1 MGGSRRPED
10 ENPLRWRTLA
20 CLFHEIKATIRNPML
35 TSSFVLLTGIGHS
48 SERRLWQ
55 EGILDW
61 ASFLG
66 SPTLPGISSARKS
79 WYDRELATAQSRLEE
94 RDAHFF
100 GAALKRREHWRLFE
114 AFRHRTLYL
123 DIETTG
129 MSAREG
135 HVTVVG
141 MYRNGHMTS
150 LVRGESL
157 TEDRLHAELEQTD
170 LLITFFGSGFDIPY
184 LQAKFPR
191 LNFKKPHFDLC
202 FAARRLGMQGG
213 LKHIEHEVQ
222 IARGTDVAG
231 LDGWEAVRLW
241 HQWRAGDDA
250 ARDLLLKYNTADTK
264 NLEPLALVLYD
275 QMVAR
280 FGPSSVGFR
289 PTRHR
294 KSVRAAS

>member
-1 MGGSRRPED
+1 M
-10 ENPLRWRTLA
+10 LA
-20 CLFHEIKATIRNPML
+20 
-35 TSSFVLLTGIGHS
+35 SSFVLLKGIGQH

-61 ASFLG
+61 ASFIR
-66 SPTLPGISSARKS
+66 SPSLPGIASTRKE

-94 RDAHFF
+94 GDAHFF
-100 GAALKRREHWRLFE
+100 GTCLKSREHWRLFE
-114 AFRHRTLYL
+114 TFRPRTLYL

-141 MYRNGHMTS
+141 LYRNGHMTT
-150 LVRGESL
+150 LVRGETL

-170 LLITFFGSGFDIPY
+170 LFITFFGSGFDIPY

-202 FAARRLGMQGG
+202 FAARRLGLQGG
-213 LKHIEHEVQ
+213 LKRIEQDMHITRE
-222 IARGTDVAG
+222 TDVMG

-241 HQWRAGDDA
+241 HQWCAGNEA
-250 ARDLLLKYNTADTK
+250 ARDLLLRYNAADTQ
-264 NLEPLALVLYD
+264 NLEPLAARLYD
-275 QMVAR
+275 QMVVR
-280 FGPSSVGFR
+280 FGPPSIGFP
-289 PTRHR
+289 PTRYQ
-294 KSVRAAS
+294 KPIEVAP

>member
-1 MGGSRRPED
+1 
-10 ENPLRWRTLA
+10 
-20 CLFHEIKATIRNPML
+20 ML
-35 TSSFVLLTGIGHS
+35 SSSFVLLKGIGQS

-61 ASFLG
+61 ASFLRA
-66 SPTLPGISSARKS
+66 PTLPGISSARKE
-79 WYDRELATAQSRLEE
+79 WYDRDLTVAQSRLEAG
-94 RDAHFF
+94 DAQFF
-100 GAALKRREHWRLFE
+100 GACLKSREHWRLFE
-114 AFRHRTLYL
+114 TFCPRTLYL

-129 MSAREG
+129 MSAQEG

-141 MYRNGHMTS
+141 LFRNGSMTS
-150 LVRGESL
+150 LVRGETL

-170 LLITFFGSGFDIPY
+170 LFITFFGSGFDIPY

-213 LKHIEHEVQ
+213 LKHIEREVQ
-222 IARGTDVAG
+222 ISRDTDVAG

-241 HQWRAGDDA
+241 HQWCAGNDA
-250 ARDLLLKYNTADTK
+250 ARALLLKYNEADTR
-264 NLEPLALVLYD
+264 NLEPLASLIYD

-280 FGPSSVGFR
+280 FGPPSLGFP
-289 PTRHR
+289 PTRR
-294 KSVRAAS
+294 PQPIEVAL